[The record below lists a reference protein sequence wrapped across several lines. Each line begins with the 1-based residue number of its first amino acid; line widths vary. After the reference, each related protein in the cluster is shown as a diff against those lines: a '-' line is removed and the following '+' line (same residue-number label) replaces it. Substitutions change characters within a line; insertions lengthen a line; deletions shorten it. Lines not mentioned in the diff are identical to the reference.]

1 MDLESKYCYFYH
13 SWNFVPYN
21 DSTILI
27 TIISCDYLNLSVAN
41 EYVGDVTIQTQII
54 MYNQCC
60 YRQTSQS
67 DCSIHIKLNYLFI
80 NLPGCTT
87 QCYKID
93 IVVFYQICVK

>member
-41 EYVGDVTIQTQII
+41 EYVGDITMPTQDII
-54 MYNQCC
+54 YNQFCC
-60 YRQTSQS
+60 RQISQS
-67 DCSIHIKLNYLFI
+67 DCSIHIKLNYFHFTHKFLVISSF
-80 NLPGCTT
+80 L
-87 QCYKID
+87 QK
-93 IVVFYQICVK
+93 